1 MSTIPFEQM
10 TDEEFLGGWLRS
22 WLLLP
27 HLGNVMPTKNHV
39 KWSNLGQ
46 ELIRRGFDVRQLR
59 EDWSPPKKTVR
70 MAPALN
76 KFIGTERYFIT
87 SDIFKDEESAKNSLG
102 VYFIKWPAS
111 ESMFVD
117 VPVEENNG

>member
-1 MSTIPFEQM
+1 MRTFPFKIGDKLTAVSFDDDNYIEVLFIGEKRFFGKRSY
-10 TDEEFLGGWLRS
+10 DDFECIGEIFDLGWKLY
-22 WLLLP
+22 
-27 HLGNVMPTKNHV
+27 T
-39 KWSNLGQ
+39 
-46 ELIRRGFDVRQLR
+46 
-59 EDWSPPKKTVR
+59 PPKKTVR